1 VATALPHADGGSTLT
16 AQQPENNMVR
26 VTMQA
31 LAAVLGGTQS
41 LHTNSMDEALALPTQ
56 KSVRDRAAHPADHR
70 LRKRRGRHGR
80 PAGRLLSYIEERVEQ
95 VPREGVAVA
104 FLPVGESEIELLQPT
119 DPEGGVARYLEKR
132 GAGLHH
138 LCFEVDDI
146 EETLARLKAA
156 EIPLIN
162 ETAVAGGD
170 GKKYAFVH
178 PKGTGGVLVELYE
191 LPG

>member
-1 VATALPHADGGSTLT
+1 MIKKVNHIAVVVPDLD
-16 AQQPENNMVR
+16 
-26 VTMQA
+26 
-31 LAAVLGGTQS
+31 AAMKFWVEAFGLS
-41 LHTNSMDEALALPTQ
+41 L
-56 KSVRDRAAHPADHR
+56 
-70 LRKRRGRHGR
+70 
-80 PAGRLLSYIEERVEQ
+80 ERVEQ

-146 EETLARLKAA
+146 EATLARLKAA